1 MKPQNQDNNIVS
13 NERGSA
19 LVYILI
25 AIALLAALT
34 VSFMDNSS
42 NQTSSQNVFKTVS
55 ELQTQIDYIR
65 SAAQECV
72 LLHQG
77 GDINIPNTAADDDAG
92 ASKFYPIR
100 PDSTYFAASSILPT
114 AGRLVKDIRCPGN
127 PGDDVDH
134 QLIFG
139 GNSGKFL
146 PPPPSIF
153 NDWQWYNG
161 TDGVFFWISTT
172 ASDAYINTVFEKL
185 DADFADCEADII
197 NATSATKALD
207 SNATVSCVAG
217 EKCFRVWITQDRDDS
232 GTGNVEDGL
241 SDVEAAV
248 FPDETAC
255 NP

>member
-1 MKPQNQDNNIVS
+1 M

-72 LLHQG
+72 LLYSG
-77 GDINIPNTAADDDAG
+77 GDINIPNTAGEDDAG

-100 PDSTYFAASSILPT
+100 PDSSYYAASSIGPT
-114 AGRLVKDIRCPGN
+114 VGSRLVRDIRCPGH
-127 PGDDVDH
+127 PGDHVDH
-134 QLIFG
+134 QPIFG
-139 GNSGKFL
+139 GSSGKFL
-146 PPPPSIF
+146 PPPPAIF

-161 TDGVFFWISTT
+161 ADGVFFWISTT
-172 ASDAYINTVFEKL
+172 ATDAYVDTVFEKL
-185 DADFADCEADII
+185 NADFADCEADII
-197 NATSATKALD
+197 NASSVAKSLDTDATI
-207 SNATVSCVAG
+207 SCAAG
-217 EKCFRVWITQDRDDS
+217 QKCFRVWITQDRNTSGSGPVESGLADS
-232 GTGNVEDGL
+232 Q
-241 SDVEAAV
+241 AAT
-248 FPDETAC
+248 FPDEVGC

>member
-1 MKPQNQDNNIVS
+1 M
-13 NERGSA
+13 
-19 LVYILI
+19 
-25 AIALLAALT
+25 
-34 VSFMDNSS
+34 
-42 NQTSSQNVFKTVS
+42 S

-100 PDSTYFAASSILPT
+100 PDSSYFTPSSIAPT

-134 QLIFG
+134 QPIFG
-139 GNSGKFL
+139 GASGKFL

-172 ASDAYINTVFEKL
+172 ASDAYIDTVYEKL

-197 NATSATKALD
+197 NATGATKALD
-207 SNATVSCVAG
+207 SNSTVSCTVG
-217 EKCFRVWITQDRDDS
+217 QKCFRVWITQDRDTS

-241 SDVEAAV
+241 TDVEAAV
-248 FPDETAC
+248 FPDEGAC
-255 NP
+255 TPT